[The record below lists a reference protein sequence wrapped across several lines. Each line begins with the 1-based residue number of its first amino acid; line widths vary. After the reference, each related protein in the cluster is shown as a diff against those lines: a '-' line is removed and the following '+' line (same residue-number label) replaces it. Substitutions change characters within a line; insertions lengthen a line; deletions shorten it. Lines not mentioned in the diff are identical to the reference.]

1 MSIPFLSVCS
11 GIGAPELAFGRHGMH
26 SVLCSEIEEFPRAV
40 LEHRFAAE
48 DARARRAGHGP
59 ALWGDF
65 TALRIRHLRRL
76 GIALPRA
83 LVGGTPC
90 QSFSIAGKRESLDD
104 PRGNL
109 SLSFVRLAH
118 ALANAIA
125 GARRRT
131 FDDAPVF
138 YAVWENV
145 PGVLN
150 TRDNAFGCF
159 LGALVGGD
167 AALVPPDAEW
177 GPVCH
182 FDRRSHN
189 VHRTF
194 GWQSCRWP
202 SEGLVEGHRARAA
215 WRVLDAQHFRVP
227 QRRRRVFVVVGF
239 GARADPAEVLLE
251 LDRMPWDFEAGGEA
265 REDVAATLAGG
276 ARSRGGYSH
285 DDIPMTAGALSAS
298 TGGAD
303 ENDAEQGRLL
313 AFGGNNTSGAIDVA
327 TCLSAHGGPSGRM
340 DFESETFVAHTLRG
354 EGFDASEDGTGR
366 GTPIVPYTAAL
377 RGHSDYGDGLPCL
390 RAEGGDVGGGSEAV
404 IAFNA
409 RQDTDVYGDVAGSL
423 DCGEPQAQAIAF
435 DTTQITSPAN
445 GSNPEPGDPCHP
457 LAASMHAPAIAFSSK
472 DHGADASLIAP
483 TLRAMG
489 HDGSH
494 ANGGGQMAI
503 AFQMSQSGLRESEVH
518 ATLDANM
525 GSRRMNGTLG
535 LFGVRRLMPHE
546 CARLQSFPDDH
557 ARIPWRGRSAEECPD
572 GPQYRAYGNSMNV
585 EVMAWIGRRLA
596 AQMRRAGA

>member
-26 SVLCSEIEEFPRAV
+26 SVLCSEIEDFPRAV
-40 LEHRFAAE
+40 LEHRFGAE
-48 DARARRAGHGP
+48 DSRGRRAGRGP

-65 TALRIRHLRRL
+65 TTLRPRHLRRL
-76 GIALPRA
+76 GISLPRA

-90 QSFSIAGKRESLDD
+90 QSFSVAGKRGSLDD

-109 SLSFVRLAH
+109 SLSFVRLTH
-118 ALANAIA
+118 ALANALA
-125 GARRRT
+125 GGPRRA

-145 PGVLN
+145 PGVLS

-159 LGALVGGD
+159 LGAIVGGD
-167 AALVPPDAEW
+167 AA
-177 GPVCH
+177 
-182 FDRRSHN
+182 FDLPSG
-189 VHRTF
+189 VD
-194 GWQSCRWP
+194 RWP
-202 SEGLVEGHRARAA
+202 NAGMVAGPRARAA

-239 GARADPAEVLLE
+239 GAGADPAEVLLE

-276 ARSRGGYSH
+276 ARGRGGYSH
-285 DDIPMTAGALSAS
+285 DDAPLVGEPY
-298 TGGAD
+298 GG
-303 ENDAEQGRLL
+303 G
-313 AFGGNNTSGAIDVA
+313 NTSGPIDVA
-327 TCLSAHGGPSGRM
+327 ACLTAKGQRV
-340 DFESETFVAHTLRG
+340 DFEVETFVSHTLRAQHNSTHDATRETYIAHTLRA

-366 GTPIVPYTAAL
+366 GTPIVPYPAAL

-472 DHGADASLIAP
+472 DNGADAAPIAP

-494 ANGGGQMAI
+494 ANGGGQMA
-503 AFQMSQSGLRESEVH
+503 ALC
-518 ATLDANM
+518 AT
-525 GSRRMNGTLG
+525 
-535 LFGVRRLMPHE
+535 GVRRLMPHE

-557 ARIPWRGRSAEECPD
+557 ARIPWRGRAAEECPD

-596 AQMRRAGA
+596 AQMRRAAE